1 MTNSQENLT
10 EDTRERRKL
19 LKEIARAK
27 RPEEIKEIRDKILER
42 LDKKVATLK
51 QLIHQKE

>member
-1 MTNSQENLT
+1 MANSQKNLT
-10 EDTRERRKL
+10 EDTMERRKL

-27 RPEEIKEIRDKILER
+27 RPEEIKEIRDKVLER
-42 LDKKVATLK
+42 LDKKVAALK

>member
-1 MTNSQENLT
+1 MANSQKNLT
-10 EDTRERRKL
+10 EETMERRKL